1 MPFYLLRND
10 ITNMKCEA
18 IVNPSNPYLKQG
30 RGTSYAIFQVA
41 GESKLTKACQKIGY
55 CELTKAVITSGFS
68 LSTYIIHV
76 ACPEYQGKRKQAE
89 ELLYRSYQSC
99 LELALKHHIQSIAF
113 PLLSSGYYHYP
124 KEMAYQVALKAI
136 QDFLLKHEMS
146 IYLVLYD
153 SQSIQVVHEE
163 IEQYIDDHY
172 VHIHYE
178 CYQRNVCAYSCLEDL
193 MNQKNETFSQML
205 LRKIDE
211 KNLKDSQ
218 VYKKANIDRRHFSKI
233 RSQKNYQ
240 PTKKT
245 VLCLAIA
252 LELSLDETKDLLM
265 KAGFA
270 FSNASKFDLIVEYYI
285 ENENYDIYQI
295 NQTLFDYH
303 LDILG

>member
-10 ITNMKCEA
+10 ITKMECEA

-30 RGTSYAIFQVA
+30 RGTSYAIFQAA
-41 GESKLTKACQKIGY
+41 GESQLTKACQKIGY

-68 LSTYIIHV
+68 LSKYIIHV
-76 ACPEYQGKRKQAE
+76 ACPEYDGIKKQAE
-89 ELLYRSYQSC
+89 QLLYQSYLSC
-99 LELALKHHIQSIAF
+99 LELAKVHHIKSIAF

-124 KEMAYQVALKAI
+124 KEIAYQIALHVI
-136 QDFLLKHEMS
+136 QDFLSENEMN

-153 SQSIQVVHEE
+153 SQSIQVVHTE

-172 VHIHYE
+172 VDIHYE
-178 CYQRNVCAYSCLEDL
+178 CYTRNVCTYSIEDL
-193 MNQKNETFSQML
+193 MKQQNETFSQML
-205 LRKIDE
+205 LRKIDK
-211 KNLKDSQ
+211 KNLKDST

-240 PTKKT
+240 PTKKI

-252 LELSLDETKDLLM
+252 LELSLDETIDLLM

-270 FSNASKFDLIVEYYI
+270 FSNASKFDLIIQYYI
-285 ENENYDIYQI
+285 ENKNYDIYQI

-303 LDILG
+303 LEILG